1 MLPPVTNIFVKQTTT
16 NNKLVEDT
24 DEQKKIHSSHRH
36 FCYFFEGVELLSI
49 LFSHGEKTL
58 PPPFPVDPLRTAL
71 LLLLLHKYL
80 AFLLQEPLLNGIA
93 MQHVSQPHPTVLH
106 KVHLGAQGG
115 AFGALCPPKIVRQL
129 TVQLLKF
136 NMRRDPNQLAH
147 LVEVQP
153 LHADHVSDAPQP
165 QPNLWGVGVNRCLAS
180 EF

>member
-58 PPPFPVDPLRTAL
+58 PPPPPFPVEPLRTALL

-80 AFLLQEPLLNGIA
+80 AFLLQEPFFNGVA
-93 MQHVSQPHPTVLH
+93 M
-106 KVHLGAQGG
+106 
-115 AFGALCPPKIVRQL
+115 
-129 TVQLLKF
+129 
-136 NMRRDPNQLAH
+136 
-147 LVEVQP
+147 
-153 LHADHVSDAPQP
+153 
-165 QPNLWGVGVNRCLAS
+165 
-180 EF
+180 